1 MEKHIKEDLE
11 DLEKSKEDL
20 QKYFEVFEKFCK
32 LNNKLTYS
40 QHSLNNLH
48 CYEFHSRVKSI
59 LDEMA
64 TKLYGRKL
72 TLQIVKERIRE
83 G

>member
-1 MEKHIKEDLE
+1 MEKHIQEDFKNSGEDLE
-11 DLEKSKEDL
+11 
-20 QKYFEVFEKFCK
+20 KYFEVFERFCK

-40 QHSLNNLH
+40 QHSLNNLDS
-48 CYEFHSRVKSI
+48 YEFHSKVKSI

-72 TLQIVKERIRE
+72 SLQIAKDNLKQ
-83 G
+83 